1 MKPLVK
7 PSNPNFSSG
16 PCAKR
21 PGWRASD
28 LSVAS
33 LGRSHRSSLGKARL
47 AEAIGLSR
55 DLLGLPAD
63 YRLGIVPGSDT
74 GAMEMALWSLLGPRG
89 VDVLVWESFSA
100 GWAADIEQQL
110 QLSDVQL
117 HEAGYG
123 YLPDLSR
130 IDPARDTVFVW
141 NGTTSGVKVPDGN
154 WLAADRTG
162 LTICDATSAAFAMD
176 LPWDKLDVVTYS
188 WQKCLGGEGAHGII
202 VLSPRAVER
211 LENHTPSWPVP
222 KIFRLT
228 KRGRLISG
236 IFDGA
241 TINTPSMLCVEDYL
255 DALYWARD
263 SGGLAGLTARSGTNL
278 ATIAQWVAQTDGFEF
293 LAAEKAWRSSTSVC
307 LRLTPEWFC
316 CLSAVDQRKTVAG
329 IVGKL
334 ATEKVALDI
343 GGYRDAPPGLRIWA
357 GPTVEN
363 DDICALLPW
372 LVWALEDARQNL

>member
-7 PSNPNFSSG
+7 PSNTNFSSG